1 MRNHPVVNGK
11 PTTFPK
17 LAKRLGIGKDGARK
31 RYNQRADDGPVTFAS
46 LRKIDQVRAQRETR
60 DARIIRERQQLRRP
74 LLSVAARVGNRI
86 SVQRVQQIAGPLS

>member
-11 PTTFPK
+11 ATTFPK

-31 RYNQRADDGPVTFAS
+31 RYNQQADAGPVTLAS
-46 LRKIDQVRAQRETR
+46 LRAIDQVRAQREKR
-60 DARIIRERQQLRRP
+60 DARIIRERQKLRRP